1 MTDNDVKQPQPGDLV
16 WCFDYPT
23 DPPYHVGNACLYELL
38 EYGEKESKLKRP
50 DNGAEVWFRYIAPY
64 QTRNAIK

>member
-1 MTDNDVKQPQPGDLV
+1 MTQPKPGDLV

-50 DNGAEVWFRYIAPY
+50 DNGAVVWFRYIAPY
-64 QTRNAIK
+64 QTRKAVK